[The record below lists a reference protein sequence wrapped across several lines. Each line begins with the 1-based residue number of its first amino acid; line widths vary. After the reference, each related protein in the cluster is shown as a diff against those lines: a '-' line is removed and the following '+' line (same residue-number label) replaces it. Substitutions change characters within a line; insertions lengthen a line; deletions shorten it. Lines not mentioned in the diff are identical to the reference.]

1 MARPNTQARRRE
13 DILQAAISLVSES
26 DLAEL
31 TIPQV
36 AKRLGV
42 TSNAIRYYYAD
53 VDDLIGELAAR
64 SDVRFYEDRLALI
77 NDIVGPEERLEKV
90 MEAGLPTGPE
100 DAEWRVIWM
109 AILAAGFDLEG
120 RQDVQSIY
128 HRQVSLYESLLLAG
142 VREGSFTLQQEAR
155 DIAMILMSMEDY
167 LGYRIVARD
176 PLISR
181 QTALRLM
188 RDYAK
193 VALHSPGG

>member
-1 MARPNTQARRRE
+1 MARPNTQTRRRE
-13 DILQAAISLVSES
+13 DILQAAISLVSET

-31 TIPQV
+31 SISQV
-36 AKRLGV
+36 AKKLGV

-53 VDDLIGELAAR
+53 MDDLISELAAR
-64 SDVRFYEDRLALI
+64 SDVRFYEDRLTLI
-77 NDIVGPEERLEKV
+77 DDIADPEERLEKV
-90 MEAGLPTGPE
+90 MEAGLPSGPE

-109 AILAAGFDLEG
+109 AILAAGFDLQG
-120 RQDVQSIY
+120 REDVQSIY
-128 HRQVSLYESLLLAG
+128 HRQVGLYESLLLTG
-142 VREGSFTLQQEAR
+142 VREGAFTLRQEAR

-181 QTALRLM
+181 STALRLM

-193 VALHSPGG
+193 VAVLPTDA